1 MTTKITIDKHLA
13 EYCIGKWGDGETKIV
28 SFPTNTDLYIT
39 IYDLLIKR
47 PIDCQTDNGT
57 LEFKLP
63 VRRANE
69 DYGFRKNPEIY
80 NYLSKRSCRTLNKRI
95 RNLMW
100 AEFHE
105 IMEDINHRPSELDFE
120 CIFNIEIVH
129 WFRCK
134 YMIESISEDAFLKN
148 YYRWRE
154 VLRRRKK
161 RAYEKRKN
169 T

>member
-57 LEFKLP
+57 LEIKLP
-63 VRRANE
+63 VRRAND

-95 RNLMW
+95 SKIMW
-100 AEFHE
+100 GDFHGFMVNQRHS
-105 IMEDINHRPSELDFE
+105 ISRPKNEKLY
-120 CIFNIEIVH
+120 NIDIVH
-129 WFRCK
+129 MFRCK
-134 YMIESISEDAFLKN
+134 YMIEAISEDAFLKN
-148 YYRWRE
+148 FYRWDN
-154 VLRRRKK
+154 VLNKK
-161 RAYEKRKN
+161 EKRPYTKKKK
-169 T
+169 

>member
-1 MTTKITIDKHLA
+1 
-13 EYCIGKWGDGETKIV
+13 
-28 SFPTNTDLYIT
+28 
-39 IYDLLIKR
+39 
-47 PIDCQTDNGT
+47 
-57 LEFKLP
+57 
-63 VRRANE
+63 
-69 DYGFRKNPEIY
+69 
-80 NYLSKRSCRTLNKRI
+80 
-95 RNLMW
+95 MW

-120 CIFNIEIVH
+120 SIFNIEIVH

-161 RAYEKRKN
+161 RAYEKKKN